1 MQMAYTYLWYFIIYA
16 FLGWCCEVAF
26 AAFAEGKFVNRGFL
40 NGAVCPIYGFG
51 VCIVYAFLMPFK
63 DTWLTLFVLS
73 MLLTSLLELITGFA
87 LDKIFHQ
94 RWWDYSAN
102 SFNLGGYI
110 CLIASLG
117 WGVGCL
123 FVVKVLFPITDK
135 LISLLPKTIGWILLG
150 ICLALFVTDTVIT
163 LCMMIGLNKYLK
175 KLDSL
180 AKAFR
185 EDSDIIGQRV
195 STGTME
201 AIAKYNEITAE
212 GTPVSEF
219 VDKSKAVKQNLEE
232 FSENVVRKTKEFKDD
247 ITEKS
252 REMRLAQRSER
263 KKKVA
268 AGRLIRKNYDEM
280 LSKVTKKYSRL
291 LKAFPNFQFS
301 DFPDQTKQLKKK
313 LRGRK
318 H

>member
-1 MQMAYTYLWYFIIYA
+1 MAYTYLWYFIIYA

-185 EDSDIIGQRV
+185 EDSDIIGKKV

-219 VDKSKAVKQNLEE
+219 VDKSKAVKENLEE

-268 AGRLIRKNYDEM
+268 AGRLSRKNYDEM